1 MKFRKLYRK
10 LRPKRLRRY
19 YVNFCRRQTEWNA
32 RNYLNKNRDLK
43 DLLNEIKNQSSS
55 LGLSDFEYVKL
66 YQMVRKIKPEYALE
80 CGTGKSTFI
89 IAHAMSK
96 NGNGK
101 KLVTMEESKEWAE
114 QQTKA
119 LSYFFNHKRAN
130 EWFPGESEKLV
141 ELINS
146 ETTIE
151 SHRIW
156 RGSCYKNIRDYPYTF
171 MLVDGPRLNE
181 DCFLNLDLINV
192 LKKSENP
199 ISIWIDGRWAIL
211 AMCRAMFE
219 SKVVSK
225 IGWTHTEIYGGTK
238 EDLFKGRQTMKEI
251 RRMAKGF

>member
-1 MKFRKLYRK
+1 M
-10 LRPKRLRRY
+10 
-19 YVNFCRRQTEWNA
+19 TEWNA
-32 RNYLNKNRDLK
+32 RNYLNKNREFR
-43 DLLNEIKNQSSS
+43 DLLIEVKNQSSAI
-55 LGLSDFEYVKL
+55 GLSDFEYVRL

-101 KLVTMEESKEWAE
+101 KFVTMEESKEWTK
-114 QQTKA
+114 QQKRA
-119 LSYFFNHKRAN
+119 LNYFFSHKRTN
-130 EWFPGESEKLV
+130 EWFPGEPEQLV

-156 RGSCYKNIRDYPYTF
+156 RGSCYKNISDYPYTF
-171 MLVDGPRLNE
+171 MMVDGPRLTD

-211 AMCRAMFE
+211 AMCRALFG

-225 IGWTHTEIYGGTK
+225 IGWTHTEINGGTK
-238 EDLFKGRQTMKEI
+238 EDLFKERTSMKEI